1 MRRFFRDLVRKIVGI
16 DGNTERAERN
26 KRAKDN
32 QRVDKIIS
40 GREEQLRTAT
50 LTLQM
55 ALHNM
60 RQE

>member
-16 DGNTERAERN
+16 DGNTERVERN
-26 KRAKDN
+26 KRVKDN
-32 QRVDKIIS
+32 QRVDKLIS
-40 GREEQLRTAT
+40 GREEQLRAAT
-50 LTLQM
+50 VSLQM